1 MSNALPK
8 GQQTAFQRW
17 EMASFGDERPAHL
30 ERVAQATKVN
40 EIEIAAIKEQARNEA
55 YTAAYTAAYEE
66 AYTLGY
72 QEGQTAASIEM
83 QEKTKQVLDEIE
95 LIKHSFQEQLAKAH
109 QDIGQDLL
117 SLAIDLAGAMTKHQ
131 FEHHAESIMEI
142 VKDAID
148 MLPAIHQ
155 PAQLFLH
162 PDDLNLIREF
172 MGSDLEKD
180 GWRLISDSHLT
191 RGGCRVETGQNL
203 IDSTY
208 ETRWARLTDAL
219 LSAGMRTS
227 QTST

>member
-40 EIEIAAIKEQARNEA
+40 EAEIAAIKEQARNEA
-55 YTAAYTAAYEE
+55 YTEAYKE

-72 QEGQTAASIEM
+72 QEGQAAADIEM
-83 QEKTKQVLDEIE
+83 QAQTKQALDEIE
-95 LIKHSFQEQLAKAH
+95 ILKQNFQQQLAQAH

-131 FEHHAESIMEI
+131 FEHHSEAIMEI

-172 MGSDLEKD
+172 MGSSLEKD

>member
-40 EIEIAAIKEQARNEA
+40 EAEIATIKEQARNEA
-55 YTAAYTAAYEE
+55 YTAAYKE
-66 AYTLGY
+66 AYALGY
-72 QEGQTAASIEM
+72 QEGQSAASIEM
-83 QEKTKQVLDEIE
+83 QTKTKQALAGIEVL
-95 LIKHSFQEQLAKAH
+95 KHSFQQQLANAH

-131 FEHHAESIMEI
+131 FEHHSEAIMEI
-142 VKDAID
+142 VKDAIET
-148 MLPAIHQ
+148 LPAIHQ
-155 PAQLFLH
+155 PAQIFLH

-172 MGSDLEKD
+172 MGSELEKD

-191 RGGCRVETGQNL
+191 RGGCRIETGQNL
-203 IDSTY
+203 IDSRY

-219 LSAGMRTS
+219 LGARTS
-227 QTST
+227 ATSASV

>member
-30 ERVAQATKVN
+30 ERVAQATKVS
-40 EIEIAAIKEQARNEA
+40 EAEIAAIKEQARNEA
-55 YTAAYTAAYEE
+55 YTAAYKE

-72 QEGQTAASIEM
+72 QEGQTAGSLEM
-83 QEKTKQVLDEIE
+83 QAQTKQALAGIE
-95 LIKHSFQEQLAKAH
+95 SLKHNFQQQLAQAH

-131 FEHHAESIMEI
+131 FEHHSEAIMEI
-142 VKDAID
+142 VKDAIE

-155 PAQLFLH
+155 PAQIFLH

-172 MGSDLEKD
+172 MGSGLEKD

-191 RGGCRVETGQNL
+191 RGGCRIETGQNL

-219 LSAGMRTS
+219 LGARISATS
-227 QTST
+227 NSV